1 MSGTRRAA
9 ERRRPAGVSTVE
21 PVGGRAVPGPRA
33 QARGRRR
40 KARRRRGA
48 ASAGTA
54 ALLAVAAVGWFGFG
68 PGGLLTAHSSTAAA
82 QGTPLP
88 LPPRAQAP
96 ATPQG
101 TPGASAAATPTGQ
114 PIGQQPAG
122 DPHSQAPSADRSDRA
137 DGTFA
142 AIPGLGTGFS
152 AKIPAQSTQV
162 VLASG
167 AGKDSADSTVTLWSR
182 TPEGRWRP
190 GGAWNAHNG
199 DSGWTADHTDGDLR
213 SPIGVYTLSDAG
225 GLKPD
230 PGSKLPYHQD
240 SDFVASGTGFNG
252 ESLAGAFDYVVAIDY
267 NRVVGTSPLDQR
279 KPLGAAKGG
288 GIWLH
293 VDHGG
298 PTHACVSLTEDH
310 MTELLH
316 TLDPAAH
323 PVIVMGDAASLAT

>member
-9 ERRRPAGVSTVE
+9 ERHRPAGAAAAGST
-21 PVGGRAVPGPRA
+21 GGRAAPGPRA

-48 ASAGTA
+48 TSAGTA

-68 PGGLLTAHSSTAAA
+68 PGGLLGAHGSAALA
-82 QGTPLP
+82 RSTPLA
-88 LPPRAQAP
+88 LPPQAS
-96 ATPQG
+96 AAPQG
-101 TPGASAAATPTGQ
+101 TPGASTAATPAGQ
-114 PIGQQPAG
+114 PTAG
-122 DPHSQAPSADRSDRA
+122 DPHSQAPGADRSDRA
-137 DGTFA
+137 DGSYT
-142 AIPGLGTGFS
+142 AIPGLGAGFS

-162 VLASG
+162 VLAAG
-167 AGKDSADSTVTLWSR
+167 AGKDSSDSTVTLWNR
-182 TPEGRWRP
+182 TPDGRWRP
-190 GGAWNAHNG
+190 GTAWSAHNG
-199 DSGWTADHTDGDLR
+199 DAGWSTDHTDGDLR

-240 SDFVASGTGFNG
+240 DDFVAGGTGFNG

-267 NRVVGTSPLDQR
+267 NRVVGTSPLDLQ

-298 PTHACVSLTEDH
+298 PTHACVSLAEDH
-310 MTELLH
+310 MTELLR